1 MLDLRVL
8 PGFKCFFK
16 RSVEQERI
24 PIDECYD
31 LVLRS
36 HFGLEKLRWPA
47 EKIVSDSKLSA
58 DEKKVKLV
66 THSGLH

>member
-1 MLDLRVL
+1 M
-8 PGFKCFFK
+8 
-16 RSVEQERI
+16 EEERI

-47 EKIVSDSKLSA
+47 EKVLSDNSLSA

-66 THSGLH
+66 TLSGLH